1 MMAVD
6 EETGS
11 KFNNARK
18 EVLSKYQDV
27 SSEVNRKIKELL
39 EKTYKQFEETYVANS
54 RKVSDES

>member
-1 MMAVD
+1 MMAMD

-11 KFNNARK
+11 KFDNARK

-54 RKVSDES
+54 RKVSDEA